1 MRKTEKTNTKKSVK
15 KSVNKLEK
23 ENKEPVRRKSSK
35 VLDIRQYRVYLVVQ
49 QLFKGTEQ
57 IIEEEIILYGK
68 DEDIE
73 FHHTSIDVANYWKRV
88 KGFIAIPKGSQMPK
102 QFKNMESYNKALKK
116 IKGAMRIS

>member
-1 MRKTEKTNTKKSVK
+1 MRKTEKATSKKVSKKS
-15 KSVNKLEK
+15 NKE
-23 ENKEPVRRKSSK
+23 ENEPVRRKSSK
-35 VLDIRQYRVYLVVQ
+35 VLDVRQYRIYLVVQ

-57 IIEEEIILYGK
+57 IIEEEILLYGK

-73 FHHTSIDVANYWKRV
+73 FHHTSIDVSNYWKRV
-88 KGFIAIPKGSQMPK
+88 KGFIAIPKGCQMPK